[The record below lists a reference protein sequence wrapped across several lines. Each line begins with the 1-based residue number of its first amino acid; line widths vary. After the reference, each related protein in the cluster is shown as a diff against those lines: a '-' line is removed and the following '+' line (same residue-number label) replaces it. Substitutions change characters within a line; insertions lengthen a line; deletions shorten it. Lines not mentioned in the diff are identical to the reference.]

1 MALDDVLAQ
10 VSELLEGDKITG
22 RQAGLIIFVWMGAVA
37 LFGLISYI
45 VVFIIIGF

>member
-10 VSELLEGDKITG
+10 FSKFLEGDKITG

-45 VVFIIIGF
+45 IVFMIIGF